1 MNEDEV
7 IVVDGI
13 PDDAYRSIVEESL
26 RYAILSLAFTVNR
39 MALNSLK
46 SRLINIAKGKIAEK
60 LFFFFARR
68 NAIPLDTTPCRTP
81 FYQVDR
87 RDFILNDLE
96 WDIKNNFL
104 FHSGDLLPDFYT
116 HLPALVPDRNSRDQ
130 WAKRYEKQI
139 PASKGVAFLFTFMK
153 LSDRRGNS
161 FPRFFDLELSK
172 AQLDLLHRAHSKY
185 RGKAQT
191 KAPFREEV
199 FWKEW
204 QKSNERKTIDFKIN
218 NFPALIITAYATENE
233 FNRFQPLPE
242 DRMFVNGA
250 LHTRIRNRSVPVKEL
265 PSFASLFPHLR
276 ENLQVAHFRDFP
288 TVSEM

>member
-13 PDDAYRSIVEESL
+13 SDEAYRSIVEESL

-46 SRLINIAKGKIAEK
+46 SRLLNIAKGKIAEE

-68 NAIPLDTTPCRTP
+68 NAIPLDTTLCRTP

-104 FHSGDLLPDFYT
+104 FHSEDLLPDFYT
-116 HLPALVPDRNSRDQ
+116 RLPALVPDRNKFDQ
-130 WAKRYEKQI
+130 WAKRHKRQN
-139 PASKGVAFLFTFMK
+139 AKSKGVAFLFTFMK
-153 LSDRRGNS
+153 LGDQRGNS
-161 FPRFFDLELSK
+161 GREFFDLELSK

-204 QKSNERKTIDFKIN
+204 QNSNERKTIDFRIN
-218 NFPALIITAYATENE
+218 NFPVLIITAYATENE

-242 DRMFVNGA
+242 DRMFINGA
-250 LHTRIRNRSVPVKEL
+250 LHTRIRNRSVPVQEL
-265 PSFASLFPHLR
+265 PSFASLFPHLK
-276 ENLQVAHFRDFP
+276 EKLQAAHFRAFP
-288 TVSEM
+288 SVSEM